1 MPRHLLAASCAVF
14 LWWFGTGLI
23 FYLNG
28 RRRETFG
35 RSMLGATA
43 MLAAALYGLWA
54 SASVAT
60 AAGAYA
66 AFACAV
72 TAWGWLELGF
82 LTGYVIGPRRDAC
95 PPSATGPRR
104 FVLAARAL
112 LHHEAAI
119 LAAIAAAAAL
129 TWGQPNQFGLWT
141 LLLLGGMRLSAKLN
155 LFLGVRN
162 TGTELL
168 PDHLRYLGTYFGQP
182 RRWVN
187 ALLPVSLAGAV
198 AVAGL
203 LLAEGFATGAEP
215 AQQVGFTLLGTLAA
229 LAALEHALMVV
240 PLPQATTALWGWGLK
255 GRS

>member
-1 MPRHLLAASCAVF
+1 MSRQLLAALCAVF

-28 RRRETFG
+28 LRRETFG
-35 RSMLGATA
+35 RSMIGATA
-43 MLAAALYGLWA
+43 VLALALYGMWTTA
-54 SASVAT
+54 PADT
-60 AAGAYA
+60 AAGAYI

-72 TAWGWLELGF
+72 AAWGWLELGF
-82 LTGYVIGPRRDAC
+82 LTGYVIGPRRVAC
-95 PPSATGPRR
+95 PASATLPRR
-104 FVLAARAL
+104 FVLAARTL

-119 LAAIAAAAAL
+119 LAAIGAAAAI
-129 TWGQPNQFGLWT
+129 TWEQPNKVALWT

-162 TGTELL
+162 SGTELL
-168 PDHLRYLGTYFGQP
+168 PDHLRYLGTYFGRQGG
-182 RRWVN
+182 N
-187 ALLPVSLAGAV
+187 ALLPLSLAGAV

-203 LLAEGFATGAEP
+203 LLAEGFAAGAD
-215 AQQVGFTLLGTLAA
+215 ASQQVGFTLLGTLAA

-240 PLPQATTALWGWGLK
+240 PLPNATAALWGWGLK